1 MYDYPTRVVVR
12 PFRIL
17 NKFYH
22 LYFKRII
29 DFNRETTFSDQEFP
43 IDVVVTLAKKDF
55 GVLPYSIKGIVDNVK
70 HKIENIVIVSE
81 TYPEIEDFCKKG
93 GYKLVDE
100 NQVLPIKKSDI
111 DYKINGIDRSG
122 WILQQFLKYSHEL
135 SSQEYY
141 LTVDADTVLI
151 RPQSYIRNGK
161 ILVLTG
167 DDCFPSYA
175 RMLKKLF
182 GHASHKVLPM
192 VCHQNFF
199 SKSELIKLKK
209 AIEDHTGVVWFDAIL
224 KNSDSHNL
232 VAFAENLTYSYWMYF
247 NHRKDIVMEYFYNK
261 RVERSL
267 LKDLEDV
274 KNKYVKRYKSLSFQV
289 YIK

>member
-111 DYKINGIDRSG
+111 DYK
-122 WILQQFLKYSHEL
+122 
-135 SSQEYY
+135 
-141 LTVDADTVLI
+141 
-151 RPQSYIRNGK
+151 
-161 ILVLTG
+161 
-167 DDCFPSYA
+167 
-175 RMLKKLF
+175 
-182 GHASHKVLPM
+182 
-192 VCHQNFF
+192 
-199 SKSELIKLKK
+199 
-209 AIEDHTGVVWFDAIL
+209 
-224 KNSDSHNL
+224 
-232 VAFAENLTYSYWMYF
+232 
-247 NHRKDIVMEYFYNK
+247 
-261 RVERSL
+261 
-267 LKDLEDV
+267 
-274 KNKYVKRYKSLSFQV
+274 
-289 YIK
+289 